1 MKCEI
6 LCIGTELLTGA
17 TVNTNANFLSK
28 ELSAIGVDVYYQTTI
43 GDNPLRL
50 QECLDIAI
58 NRTDCIIIT
67 GGLGP
72 TQDDLTKLAVASY
85 FNMPLYRDDEQ
96 VHKLKKRFKNSGY
109 ELTENNFRQCDIP
122 MGASIMNNSCG
133 TAPGIHIEKNGVDV
147 FMLPGVP
154 REMKAMFTESVLPIL
169 QSKSK
174 QIVKS
179 RYFNICDMGESQI
192 EDKLLDLIEHQT
204 NPTIATYAGIEE
216 VTVRITANGTDEDE
230 IDKLLEQ
237 TGKII
242 NERFGTSIFSRDRTS
257 LSKTVGALLKAKH
270 LSLSTAE
277 SCTGGQIASA
287 LTAIP
292 GISEVFETGLV
303 TYSNR
308 AKKTLLG
315 VSDNILD
322 TYGAVS
328 HQTAE
333 AMCQGLLSRTNS
345 DLAVSVTGIAGP
357 GGGSNAK
364 PVGLVYIAVADR
376 NQIIIEKCRFRG
388 DRSQIQRRSVNK
400 AFAMLRN
407 LIITMH

>member
-1 MKCEI
+1 
-6 LCIGTELLTGA
+6 
-17 TVNTNANFLSK
+17 
-28 ELSAIGVDVYYQTTI
+28 
-43 GDNPLRL
+43 
-50 QECLDIAI
+50 
-58 NRTDCIIIT
+58 
-67 GGLGP
+67 
-72 TQDDLTKLAVASY
+72 
-85 FNMPLYRDDEQ
+85 
-96 VHKLKKRFKNSGY
+96 
-109 ELTENNFRQCDIP
+109 
-122 MGASIMNNSCG
+122 
-133 TAPGIHIEKNGVDV
+133 
-147 FMLPGVP
+147 
-154 REMKAMFTESVLPIL
+154 MKAMFTESVLPIL

-328 HQTAE
+328 QQTAE

>member
-17 TVNTNANFLSK
+17 TVNTNASFLSK

-72 TQDDLTKLAVASY
+72 TQDDMTKQTVASY
-85 FNMPLYRDDEQ
+85 FNMSLKRDNDQ
-96 VHKLKKRFKNSGY
+96 VIKLKKRFENSGY

-122 MGASIMNNSCG
+122 IGSIIMNNSCG

-154 REMKAMFTESVLPIL
+154 REMKAMFTQSVLPVL

-192 EDKLLDLIEHQT
+192 EDKLLDLIKHQT
-204 NPTIATYAGIEE
+204 NPTIATYAGTEE
-216 VTVRITANGTDEDE
+216 VTVRITANGSDEVE
-230 IDKLLEQ
+230 IDKLLVQ
-237 TGKII
+237 TEKVI
-242 NERFGTSIFSRDRTS
+242 NERFEKLIFSRDRTS
-257 LSKTVGALLKAKH
+257 LSKTVGELLKKKH
-270 LSLSTAE
+270 LSISTAE
-277 SCTGGQIASA
+277 SCTGGQIAAA

-292 GISEVFETGLV
+292 GISEVYETGLV
-303 TYSNR
+303 TYSNN

-315 VSDNILD
+315 VSDKILD

-328 HQTAE
+328 QQTAE
-333 AMCQGLLSRTNS
+333 AMCQGLLNQTKSN
-345 DLAVSVTGIAGP
+345 LAVSVTGIAGP
-357 GGGSNAK
+357 GGGSDDK
-364 PVGLVYIAVADR
+364 PVGLVFIAVADQK
-376 NQIIIEKCRFRG
+376 QIVVEKCRFRG

-400 AFAMLRN
+400 AFAMLLK
-407 LIITMH
+407 LITSDH